1 MDRDSVPCVYIC
13 DDYKI
18 VNMGIIFVGFRLYEL
33 KKDLEIF

>member
-18 VNMGIIFVGFRLYEL
+18 VNMEIIFVRLRFYEL

>member
-13 DDYKI
+13 DDYKTT
-18 VNMGIIFVGFRLYEL
+18 NMEIILAGLRLYEL